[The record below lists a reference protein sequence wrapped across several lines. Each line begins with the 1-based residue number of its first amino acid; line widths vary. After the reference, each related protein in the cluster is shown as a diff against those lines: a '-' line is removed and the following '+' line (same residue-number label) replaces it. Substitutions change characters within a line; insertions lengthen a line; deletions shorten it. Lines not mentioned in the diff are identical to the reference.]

1 MSKLSKLSKALA
13 AVKAAAP
20 YVKAT
25 VVLVAN
31 ANDALE
37 YKGKAKVEKA
47 LQGAYK
53 AADVVER
60 VL

>member
-1 MSKLSKLSKALA
+1 MSKLNRLPKVLA
-13 AVKAAAP
+13 GLKRAAP

-25 VVLVAN
+25 VVVV
-31 ANDALE
+31 ANDAVE
-37 YKGKAKVEKA
+37 YKHKAKVHKA

>member
-1 MSKLSKLSKALA
+1 MSKLTKLLTA
-13 AVKAAAP
+13 AKAAAP
-20 YVKAT
+20 YVKAA
-25 VVLVAN
+25 VVVAAN
-31 ANDALE
+31 ANDAVE
-37 YKGKAKVEKA
+37 YKHKAKVEKA

>member
-1 MSKLSKLSKALA
+1 MSKLSKLSKVLT
-13 AVKAAAP
+13 AVKSAAP

-31 ANDALE
+31 ANDAVE
-37 YKGKAKVEKA
+37 YKHKAKVEKA
-47 LQGAYK
+47 LQGVYK
-53 AADVVER
+53 AADLVER

>member
-1 MSKLSKLSKALA
+1 MSKLLK
-13 AVKAAAP
+13 AVKAVKSAAP

-31 ANDALE
+31 ANDAVE
-37 YKGKAKVEKA
+37 YKHKAKVEKA
-47 LQGAYK
+47 LQGVYK
-53 AADVVER
+53 AADLVER

>member
-1 MSKLSKLSKALA
+1 MSKLLK
-13 AVKAAAP
+13 AVKAVKSAVP

-31 ANDALE
+31 ANDAVE
-37 YKGKAKVEKA
+37 YKHKAKVEKA
-47 LQGAYK
+47 LQGVYK
-53 AADVVER
+53 AADLVER

>member
-1 MSKLSKLSKALA
+1 MSKLNKLSKVLA
-13 AVKAAAP
+13 GLKRAVP

-25 VVLVAN
+25 VVVVAN
-31 ANDALE
+31 ANDAVE
-37 YKGKAKVEKA
+37 YKHKAKVEKA

-53 AADVVER
+53 AADLVER

>member
-1 MSKLSKLSKALA
+1 MSKLNKLSNVLA
-13 AVKAAAP
+13 GLKRAAQ

-25 VVLVAN
+25 VVVVAN
-31 ANDALE
+31 ANDAVE
-37 YKGKAKVEKA
+37 YKYKAKVEKA

-53 AADVVER
+53 AVDVVER